1 MIPADLKRRV
11 QEVEATFKGRAR
23 ALKEQHEDLVRG
35 DARARLLEGQ
45 LRDSD
50 KRLQECTACLNEG
63 GSVQE
68 LNELLKE
75 RDIHRRR

>member
-1 MIPADLKRRV
+1 MIPADLKCRV

-23 ALKEQHEDLVRG
+23 ALKKQHEDLVRG

-68 LNELLKE
+68 LDELLKE
-75 RDIHRRR
+75 RDTHRRR